1 MQGLPRS
8 RINMKIKGINLGYAT
23 VFSLC
28 LVGFLTYAQ
37 PAYSKN
43 EFKLKLGA
51 KGQICLKC
59 HENFNETLKRRYVH
73 PLLKKGE
80 CTGCHVP
87 HTSSH
92 KNLLNAGKTKLCYN
106 CHKEVLPENVLS
118 SHEVVAEGNCQAC
131 HDSHGSNNR
140 FMLLKSGNELCFD
153 CHKDMGADLRNVKFR
168 HKSLASGKGCLNCHD
183 PHSSAKAD
191 FLLQSRAPSLCL
203 KCHQTSKT
211 PFARKHMN
219 YPVTTADCTSCHNPH
234 GSNNKGI
241 IFDVAHAAVT
251 EGKCTE
257 CHLKPTSL
265 KTKQETTQLCRRCHQ
280 DMVEQTFNKNRV
292 HWPLVDK
299 VGCVNCHDPHASK
312 EKKLLKG
319 SIVNVCG
326 RCHADT
332 VELQKWSIKNPKNI
346 RLCEPVKKGNCIAC
360 HSPHAADY
368 VLLIREK
375 DISFGLCGRCHEWE
389 THSTHPIGEK
399 FIDIRDKNL
408 HLTCLSCHLACG
420 TGNNP
425 AMLTFSVTH
434 ELCVQCH
441 VERIK

>member
-51 KGQICLKC
+51 NGQICLKC

-234 GSNNKGI
+234 GSNNRGL

-368 VLLIREK
+368 VLLIREQ

>member
-1 MQGLPRS
+1 
-8 RINMKIKGINLGYAT
+8 MKIKGIHFGYGT
-23 VFSLC
+23 LFWLC
-28 LVGFLTYAQ
+28 LMSLLTFAV
-37 PAYSKN
+37 PAHSKN

-59 HENFNETLKRRYVH
+59 HETFQKTLKSRYVH

-92 KNLLNAGKTKLCYN
+92 QSLLNADKAKLCYN
-106 CHKEVLPENVLS
+106 CHKKVLPENARS
-118 SHEVVAEGNCQAC
+118 SHEVVVEGKCETC

-140 FMLLKSGNELCFD
+140 FILSKSGNELCLD
-153 CHKDMGADLRNVKFR
+153 CHKDMSAELSEVRFK
-168 HKSLASGKGCLNCHD
+168 HKSIDKGKGCLNCHD
-183 PHSSAKAD
+183 PHASAKSNS
-191 FLLQSRAPSLCL
+191 LLERDAPSLCL
-203 KCHQTSKT
+203 KCHQTNKPS
-211 PFARKHMN
+211 FAKKHMN
-219 YPVTTADCTSCHNPH
+219 YPVKTADCTSCHNPH
-234 GSNNKGI
+234 GSNNRGA
-241 IFDVAHAAVT
+241 IFDVAHAAVI

-257 CHLKPTSL
+257 CHQKPTSL
-265 KTKQETTQLCRRCHQ
+265 KTKKKTTQLCRGCHQ

-292 HWPLVDK
+292 HWPLLDK
-299 VGCVNCHDPHASK
+299 VGCVNCHDPHATK
-312 EKKLLKG
+312 EQKLLKG
-319 SIVNVCG
+319 SMVNVCG

-332 VELQKWSIKNPKNI
+332 VQLQEWSIKNSKDERI
-346 RLCEPVKKGNCIAC
+346 CEPIKKGNCTAC
-360 HSPHAADY
+360 HSPHAADN
-368 VLLIREK
+368 VLLIREQ

-408 HLTCLSCHLACG
+408 SLTCLSCHRACG

-425 AMLTFSVTH
+425 AMLTFSTTH
-434 ELCVQCH
+434 ELCIQCH

>member
-1 MQGLPRS
+1 
-8 RINMKIKGINLGYAT
+8 MKIRSVNLGYVT
-23 VFSLC
+23 GFSLC
-28 LVGFLTYAQ
+28 FVVFLTYAG
-37 PAYSKN
+37 PVHSEN
-43 EFKLKLGA
+43 NFRLKLGA

-59 HENFNETLKRRYVH
+59 HENFNETLKRRFVH

-92 KNLLNAGKTKLCYN
+92 KSLLKADKAKLCYN
-106 CHKEVLPENVLS
+106 CHKEVLSDNALS
-118 SHEVVAEGNCQAC
+118 SHEVVVQGNCNAC
-131 HDSHGSNNR
+131 HDSHGSNNK
-140 FMLLKSGNELCFD
+140 FMLLKSGNDLCFD
-153 CHKDMGADLRNVKFR
+153 CHKAMSADVRNVRFK
-168 HKSLASGKGCLNCHD
+168 HKSLEKGKGCLNCHD
-183 PHSSAKAD
+183 PHSSAKAN
-191 FLLQSRAPSLCL
+191 FLLESRAPTLCL
-203 KCHQTSKT
+203 KCHQTNRVS
-211 PFARKHMN
+211 FAEKHMN
-219 YPVTTADCTSCHNPH
+219 YPVATADCTSCHNPH

-241 IFDVAHAAVT
+241 IFDVAHAAVI

-265 KTKQETTQLCRRCHQ
+265 KTKKETTQLCRGCHQ

-299 VGCVNCHDPHASK
+299 VGCVNCHDPHATK

-332 VELQKWSIKNPKNI
+332 VELQKWSIRNPKNI
-346 RLCEPVKKGNCIAC
+346 GLCEPIKKGNCIAC

-399 FIDIRDKNL
+399 FIDMRDKNL
-408 HLTCLSCHLACG
+408 SLTCLSCHLACG

-425 AMLTFSVTH
+425 AMLTFGVTH